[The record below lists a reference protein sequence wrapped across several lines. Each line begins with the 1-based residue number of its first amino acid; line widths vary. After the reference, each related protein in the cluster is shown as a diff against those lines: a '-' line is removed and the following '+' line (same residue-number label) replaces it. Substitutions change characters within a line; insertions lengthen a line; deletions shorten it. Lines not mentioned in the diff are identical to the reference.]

1 MYQYEHKVQYYE
13 TDKMGVVH
21 HSNYIRWFE
30 ECRVDIMEKNG
41 LGYDKM
47 EREEIIC
54 PVVSVSC
61 NYTSMTEFGETVV
74 IVPRIEKFNGIRL
87 AISYVVK
94 NKETGEV
101 RCTGKSYH
109 CFLDASG
116 HPVSLKRTSPG
127 FYELFE
133 NLQRETASL

>member
-101 RCTGKSYH
+101 RCTGKSSH
-109 CFLDASG
+109 CFLDVSG
-116 HPVSLKRTSPG
+116 HPVSLKRTSPE